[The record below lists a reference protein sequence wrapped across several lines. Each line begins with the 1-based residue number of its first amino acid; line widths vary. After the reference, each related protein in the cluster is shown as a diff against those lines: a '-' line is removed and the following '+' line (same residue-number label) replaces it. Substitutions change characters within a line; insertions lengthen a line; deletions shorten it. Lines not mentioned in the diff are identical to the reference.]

1 MDEGK
6 EVKEWYFE
14 YEIHRNRPGL
24 LGDIASLFGMLNI
37 NIEAI
42 NGVENERRGL
52 LLQCDDE
59 KKMSFIES
67 LLKQIPNITVTA
79 FRPLSML
86 DRLVIRHGRYISRDV
101 TDRKTFRFTREELGL
116 LVDFLGEICKREG
129 NQLIGVRGMPRVGK
143 TESTI
148 AASVHANK
156 RWIVISSTLLKQTMA
171 TTLAED
177 EYSPH
182 HIYLIDSMV
191 TWLRGSERHQSLVR
205 EILQMPATKIIEHP
219 DIFVHETEYRWED
232 FDAIIEIRNHEGEEI
247 KYNLLELKRNTTDF

>member
-1 MDEGK
+1 MNEGK
-6 EVKEWYFE
+6 PVMDWYFE
-14 YEIHRNRPGL
+14 YAIHKNRPGL

-37 NIEAI
+37 NILAI

-52 LLQCDDE
+52 HLQCQDVQM
-59 KKMSFIES
+59 MSFVES

-79 FRPLSML
+79 FRPLTML
-86 DRLVIRHGRYISRDV
+86 DQLVIRHGRYISRDV

-116 LVDFLGEICKREG
+116 LVDFLGELCKKEG
-129 NQLIGVRGMPRVGK
+129 HQLIGVRGMPRVGK
-143 TESTI
+143 TESII

-156 RWIVISSTLLKQTMA
+156 RWIVVSSTLLKQTMA

-177 EYSPH
+177 ELSPH

-191 TWLRGSERHQSLVR
+191 TYLRGTERHQSFVR
-205 EILQMPATKIIEHP
+205 DILHMPATKIIEHP

-232 FDAIIEIRNHEGEEI
+232 FDAIIEIRNHEEEEI
-247 KYNLLELKRNTTDF
+247 TYDLMALKRNVHDF

>member
-1 MDEGK
+1 MSEQKDLL
-6 EVKEWYFE
+6 EWYFE
-14 YEIHRNRPGL
+14 YEIHKNRPGL

-37 NIEAI
+37 NIQAI

-52 LLQCDDE
+52 LLQCREEE
-59 KKMSFIES
+59 KMRFIET

-79 FRPLSML
+79 FRPLTFL

-101 TDRKTFRFTREELGL
+101 ADRRTFRFTREELGL
-116 LVDFLGEICKREG
+116 LVDFLGELCKREG
-129 NQLIGVRGMPRVGK
+129 HQLIGVRGMPRVGK

-156 RWIVISSTLLKQTMA
+156 RWIVISSTLLKQTMV
-171 TTLAED
+171 TSLAE
-177 EYSPH
+177 EELSPH

-191 TWLRGSERHQSLVR
+191 TFLRGTEKHQTLVR
-205 EILQMPATKIIEHP
+205 EILHMPATKIIEHP

-232 FDAIIEIRNHEGEEI
+232 FDAIIEIRNDETEQIH
-247 KYNLLELKRNTTDF
+247 YDLMALKRNTLDL